1 MQCSYIIS
9 AFGWNVYRWKVLAA
23 GKKKKNHI
31 LTIRSVLFDELYTNQ
46 IFALQVATCW
56 RWSVKQ
62 NKYLVGQEAFDDEM
76 LFS

>member
-9 AFGWNVYRWKVLAA
+9 TFGSNVYRWKVLAA
-23 GKKKKNHI
+23 GKKKIHI

-46 IFALQVATCW
+46 IFALQVAT
-56 RWSVKQ
+56 RWQWSMKQ

-76 LFS
+76 LSS